1 MGISKDNFLDRFIY
15 LLERERE
22 REHMSRERERESQAG
37 SALSSEPDVG
47 LQLTTLR
54 S

>member
-22 REHMSRERERESQAG
+22 RAHEQGEGERISSRLCTEFRA
-37 SALSSEPDVG
+37 
-47 LQLTTLR
+47 
-54 S
+54 